1 MSGNN
6 GSASMLFGL
15 VDNISKELKDVRF
28 NVFTYYPKKDREKN
42 QYENVYI
49 YSGSPLT
56 LLTHIVPITFL
67 ILIIRKLG
75 LKIPEL
81 LMTREVNALATSDL
95 ILDVGGTTFTDAKQY
110 KAIFSVLCI
119 LPGIF
124 LGKKQMKI
132 SQTMGPFNKFFNR
145 VMAKM
150 FLPKLDLIIGRGS
163 DSESC
168 LKKLGLNNV
177 TFRTDASF
185 TMKIGKDIIS
195 RMEKVYR
202 PLFKG
207 KKVVGIAPNS
217 IVEGY
222 CIKKGK
228 NHAKI
233 FSSFIDYLISEDYFV
248 LLIPHSI
255 RFNTKSKHNNDLYT
269 IRNIYGK
276 VKQKK
281 YCLKIEN
288 DYDAREFRAL
298 IGLTDFFI
306 ASRFHSM
313 ISALAMQVPL
323 NVYGW
328 GFHKYSEVMQEFELE
343 KNVFDYNELKVERM
357 IERFNE
363 LVYNKNYVISKIRK
377 NLPRVIESS
386 QTHAELIK
394 RILNRETCGT

>member
-1 MSGNN
+1 
-6 GSASMLFGL
+6 
-15 VDNISKELKDVRF
+15 
-28 NVFTYYPKKDREKN
+28 
-42 QYENVYI
+42 
-49 YSGSPLT
+49 
-56 LLTHIVPITFL
+56 
-67 ILIIRKLG
+67 
-75 LKIPEL
+75 
-81 LMTREVNALATSDL
+81 MTREVNALATSDL

-124 LGKKQMKI
+124 LGKKQIKI
-132 SQTMGPFNKFFNR
+132 SQTIGPFNKFFNR
-145 VMAKM
+145 LMAKM
-150 FLPKLDLIIGRGS
+150 FLSKLDLIIGRGR

-185 TMKIGKDIIS
+185 TMKIDEDIIS
-195 RMEKVYR
+195 RMEKEYR

-222 CIKKGK
+222 CIKKSK
-228 NHAKI
+228 DHAKI

-394 RILNRETCGT
+394 RILNRET

>member
-15 VDNISKELKDVRF
+15 VDSISKELKDVRF
-28 NVFTYYPKKDREKN
+28 NVFSYYANKDRKIN
-42 QYENVYI
+42 KYKNVYI

-75 LKIPEL
+75 SKTPKFF
-81 LMTREVNALATSDL
+81 MTREVNALSTSDL
-95 ILDVGGTTFTDAKQY
+95 ILDVGGTTFNDAKQY
-110 KAIFSVLCI
+110 KAIFSILCI

-124 LGKKQMKI
+124 LGKKQIKI
-132 SQTMGPFNKFFNR
+132 SQTIGPFNKFFNR
-145 VMAKM
+145 LMAKM
-150 FLPKLDLIIGRGS
+150 FLPKLDLIIGRGR

-168 LKKLGLNNV
+168 LRKLGLNNV

-185 TMKIGKDIIS
+185 TMKIGEDKIP
-195 RMEKVYR
+195 RMEKEYR

-207 KKVVGIAPNS
+207 RKVVGIAPNS
-217 IVEGY
+217 IVESH

-228 NHAKI
+228 DHAKLYAT
-233 FSSFIDYLISEDYFV
+233 FIDYVISKNYFV

-255 RFNTKSKHNNDLYT
+255 RFNTKSRHNNDIYT
-269 IRNIYGK
+269 IRAIYEK
-276 VKQKK
+276 VNKK
-281 YCLKIEN
+281 YCLKIEE

-343 KNVFDYNELKVERM
+343 KNVFDYNELEVERM
-357 IERFNE
+357 MERFNE
-363 LVYNKNYVISKIRK
+363 LVRNKNYVISKIRA

-394 RILNRETCGT
+394 TILTYRSQSEN